1 MKDYRPECQRD
12 EVQYVIDW
20 ASGIRSLTDGPLTGH
35 VRFHYDAIMESK
47 SLTIKQLPAE
57 VHRRLGERARRNHR
71 SLNSEVVAL
80 LARASDPDLDVED
93 LLKRSDELTSAVNF
107 VARPED
113 IAAFRVRGRR

>member
-1 MKDYRPECQRD
+1 
-12 EVQYVIDW
+12 
-20 ASGIRSLTDGPLTGH
+20 
-35 VRFHYDAIMESK
+35 MESK

-71 SLNSEVVAL
+71 TLNSEVVAL